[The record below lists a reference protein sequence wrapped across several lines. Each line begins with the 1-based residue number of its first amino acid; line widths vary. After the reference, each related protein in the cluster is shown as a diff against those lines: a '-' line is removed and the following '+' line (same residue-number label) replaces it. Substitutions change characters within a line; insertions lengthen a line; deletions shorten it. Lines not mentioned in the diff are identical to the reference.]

1 MYVHNIRTSLLSAI
15 VKKLEGMVA
24 DGSSV
29 YGPVCDVHAVG
40 NGVRA
45 GHIIRGSP
53 CSVATSLVLLQQE
66 NFSQNK

>member
-1 MYVHNIRTSLLSAI
+1 VYISQYTSTDIVILSGGR
-15 VKKLEGMVA
+15 KKLEGMVA

-66 NFSQNK
+66 MI